1 MSDEEIMPPITE
13 NPYKREKPVTPG
25 GKYRNALMTGAYDRG
40 KKAQYEADLKV
51 LDKIKAGWVETYN
64 EQVVI
69 CRNLREAHGLEL
81 EAERKKWVEKCGDCD
96 TPLLREGELYQGIE
110 AERKKWVK
118 EVADRIENC
127 LNISPKEL
135 PRIIAELRRGK
146 KVEYY
151 GEGTVTDPR
160 D

>member
-1 MSDEEIMPPITE
+1 MQNEIMPLITDE
-13 NPYKREKPVTPG
+13 EAVTQMLGAKITCTISVATAEVDKQFLIHLVG
-25 GKYRNALMTGAYDRG
+25 GVRKLQRD
-40 KKAQYEADLKV
+40 ADLKV

-81 EAERKKWVEKCGDCD
+81 EAERKKWAEK
-96 TPLLREGELYQGIE
+96 I
-110 AERKKWVK
+110 
-118 EVADRIENC
+118 ADRIENC

-135 PRIIAELRRGK
+135 PRIIAELRRGR
-146 KVEYY
+146 VEYY

-160 D
+160 DKQYLNKKGE